1 MSTSSVSVGANKER
15 RDLLVEWVE
24 KTSFVH
30 LNKLFK
36 ITSNERNHQ
45 MFLPAQNLLAVI
57 REPQPYVLHII
68 LRRLPKVVVPEE
80 HYVLNDLPFYEEA
93 CETNAKAR

>member
-1 MSTSSVSVGANKER
+1 
-15 RDLLVEWVE
+15 
-24 KTSFVH
+24 
-30 LNKLFK
+30 
-36 ITSNERNHQ
+36 

-93 CETNAKAR
+93 CKTNAKAR